1 MRYLWAVISTKYN
14 DQFPELIKLAQIA
27 TLIPVSTAD
36 CERGFSYQ
44 NRTKVKSRARLSGKA
59 VDQLLR
65 ININGVDYKHFD
77 FNKAL
82 TRWRTSERRIF

>member
-1 MRYLWAVISTKYN
+1 MRDLWVIISTKYN
-14 DQFPELIKLAQIA
+14 AQFPELIKLAQIA

-44 NRTKVKSRARLSGKA
+44 NRTKVKS
-59 VDQLLR
+59 QLLR
-65 ININGVDYKHFD
+65 ININGVDYMHFD

-82 TRWRTSERRIF
+82 TRWRSSERRIF